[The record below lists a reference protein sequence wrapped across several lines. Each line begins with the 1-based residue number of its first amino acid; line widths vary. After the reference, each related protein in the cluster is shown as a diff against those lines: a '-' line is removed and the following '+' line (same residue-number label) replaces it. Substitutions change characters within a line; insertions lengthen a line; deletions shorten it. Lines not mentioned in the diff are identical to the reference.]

1 MMTVRLVGL
10 WTQPA
15 DVEAFEREYLGSH
28 VPKLSTLAANQ
39 GVSTARCI
47 DGVYFRFTEVSFDSL
62 DAIHAALEERA
73 GQQILADANAL
84 ADKFGVRLDVLVVA
98 DPG

>member
-1 MMTVRLVGL
+1 MTVRLVGL

-15 DVEAFEREYLGSH
+15 DAEAFEREYLGSH

-47 DGVYFRFTEVSFDSL
+47 DGAYFRLTEVSFDSL
-62 DAIHAALEERA
+62 DAIHAALQDRT

-84 ADKFGVRLDVLVVA
+84 ADKFGIRLDVLVVA
-98 DPG
+98 GPG